1 MRSLLLFLALV
12 AVGAWAV
19 IRHLPE
25 SQAQAGA
32 SAIVSGV
39 RPQEIRSVSLD
50 GRGLP
55 LAALR
60 DVLQSKAG
68 QLVDLATLARDRAVL
83 EETLVARGYLAAKV
97 DEARVTFGAG
107 GATFVTFPIETGPM
121 FRIRNVTVTG
131 ARAQDAG
138 VVTLGAGET
147 ADAARI
153 TQARQALEARLGVRS
168 QRSLVL
174 TRLVPDVAAGLVDV
188 ELTATH

>member
-1 MRSLLLFLALV
+1 VRSLLLFLALV
-12 AVGAWAV
+12 VVGAWAV
-19 IRHLPE
+19 IRHLPASE
-25 SQAQAGA
+25 AKAEA
-32 SAIVSGV
+32 SAAAG
-39 RPQEIRSVSLD
+39 RPQEIQSVSLD

-60 DVLQSKAG
+60 DVLETKAG
-68 QLVDLATLARDRAVL
+68 QLVDLATLSRDRAVL
-83 EETLVARGYLAAKV
+83 EEALIARGYLAARV
-97 DEARVTFGAG
+97 ADARVTFGAG
-107 GATFVTFPIETGPM
+107 GATFVTFPIEPGPM

-131 ARAQDAG
+131 ASAQEAG

-174 TRLVPDVAAGLVDV
+174 TRLAPDMAAGLVDI
-188 ELTATH
+188 ELAATR

>member
-12 AVGAWAV
+12 VVGAWAV

-32 SAIVSGV
+32 STVVGV
-39 RPQEIRSVSLD
+39 RPQEIRSVALD
-50 GRGLP
+50 GRNLP

-60 DVLQSKAG
+60 DVLQSKPG
-68 QLVDLATLARDRAVL
+68 QLVDLAMLARDRAVL
-83 EETLVARGYLAAKV
+83 EEALVARGYLAAKV

-131 ARAQDAG
+131 AREQDAG

>member
-1 MRSLLLFLALV
+1 VRSLLLFLALV
-12 AVGAWAV
+12 VVGAWAV
-19 IRHLPE
+19 VRHLPE
-25 SQAQAGA
+25 SQAGAGA
-32 SAIVSGV
+32 SVVGV

-60 DVLQSKAG
+60 DLLSTRAG
-68 QLVDLATLARDRAVL
+68 DLVDLATLARDRAVL
-83 EETLVARGYLAAKV
+83 EEALVARGYLAAKV
-97 DEARVTFGAG
+97 DDARVTFGAG

-121 FRIRNVTVTG
+121 FRIRNVTVSG

-174 TRLVPDVAAGLVDV
+174 ARLVPDVATGLVDV
-188 ELTATH
+188 ELSATH